1 MSAEGFLR
9 KCGFEQTSENIG
21 VRDFLNDSSG
31 AAVVVAKV
39 KSLFSGETESE

>member
-1 MSAEGFLR
+1 MSVEGFLC

-21 VRDFLNDSSG
+21 VRDFLSDSSG